1 MIKSAF
7 LALSFL
13 ALMAAPASAK
23 IMPAPVVQAWTVDP
37 AASSIEFS
45 GQHTGNDF
53 KGSFKSWTAQI
64 AFDPADLKNSAVA
77 VTIQTSSALTENQTY
92 DGSLP
97 SAEWLNFKA
106 FPEATFQSKEITHL
120 DGDKYE
126 AKGTLTIKNIS
137 TDVTLPFTLK
147 IDGETATMTGTL
159 VVDRLAYDIG
169 KAADPKGDWVSKDI
183 AVAVSVKATK
193 ASIAP

>member
-1 MIKSAF
+1 M
-7 LALSFL
+7 
-13 ALMAAPASAK
+13 
-23 IMPAPVVQAWTVDP
+23 
-37 AASSIEFS
+37 
-45 GQHTGNDF
+45 
-53 KGSFKSWTAQI
+53 
-64 AFDPADLKNSAVA
+64 
-77 VTIQTSSALTENQTY
+77 
-92 DGSLP
+92 P